1 MSRDVVNHFAYGFEL
16 GGAFELES
24 ELVLNGEAE
33 QQDGEGIK
41 TDIADEL

>member
-1 MSRDVVNHFAYGFEL
+1 MSRDVVNHFAYGLEFWGPFE
-16 GGAFELES
+16 FES